1 MAALQRRSFLIGA
14 ACALIAGACGSRRQ
28 SQDAATGAAGP
39 SQAELSEIAFVALT
53 FPDGFS
59 APATLVHGA
68 PQRLPVVLHSRF
80 DTMRQTAPERLRIAV
95 TAAVQPDADAPPDA
109 TDAPPEVLFDAE
121 VTAHRDGIITPY
133 YPVLAAFGAPGE
145 YSLALPDHPE
155 VPAVAF
161 LVADAADVAIP
172 APGEALPAPHTP
184 TFDDARGVT
193 PICTR
198 AIPCELHDLDLADV
212 VGNGRPTALLVATPG
227 FCQTDICGPVVDL
240 LMEQAPAR
248 PGVDFVHAEVYV
260 DPSEFSSG
268 RFPET
273 TVVVKALGLPY
284 EPALFVADGEGV
296 IRARLDTTWD
306 RAELTAALSS
316 VA

>member
-14 ACALIAGACGSRRQ
+14 ACALLAGACGSRRR
-28 SQDAATGAAGP
+28 SQDEPTGAAGP

-59 APATLVHGA
+59 APATLIHGA
-68 PQRLPVVLHSRF
+68 PQRLPVVVHSRF

-95 TAAVQPDADAPPDA
+95 TAAVQPDADAPP
-109 TDAPPEVLFDAE
+109 EVLFDAE
-121 VTAHRDGIITPY
+121 VVAHRDGIITPY
-133 YPVLAAFGAPGE
+133 YPVLAAFGSPGE

-184 TFDDARGVT
+184 TVDDTRGVS

-240 LMEQAPAR
+240 LMEHAPAR
-248 PGVDFVHAEVYV
+248 PGVDFVHAEVYA

-273 TVVVKALGLPY
+273 TAVVKALGLPY
-284 EPALFVADGEGV
+284 EPALFVADGAGV